1 MNIVYLDALTLLNNE
16 LDVSELKKLGNFV
29 SFDRTP
35 LDQVVERSKNA
46 DIILTNKIKLNEEHF
61 SQLPKL
67 RYIGVTATGYNI
79 IDTEAAKK
87 YGILVSNAKNYSSL
101 SVAQH
106 TFALILAFTNKIA
119 EHNSSEIWS
128 QKQDFCY
135 YNSNLVELA
144 NKTIGLVGFGDIA
157 KAVAKIALSFG
168 MHVLV
173 HRKSPKNENIEG
185 IEFCDLEKLLLQSDF
200 LSLHCPQ
207 TAETSEMINADSLNI
222 MKKSAILINTS
233 RGGLIN
239 EKDLAEALKKGLIA
253 GAGLDV
259 VAEEPIKKSNPLF
272 DAPNIIFSPHIAW
285 ASFEARKRLLKI
297 VIENIKSYQK
307 GTPENLVN

>member
-87 YGILVSNAKNYSSL
+87 YGILVCNAKNYSSL